1 MVKFHIEQDNNFEYG
16 YYCDLDTSNNQLELP
31 SIKHTNYKNT
41 IHKIR
46 RINTDYYNTHYY
58 EIDKYIEDK
67 EPDYLFNCL
76 PENSIEE
83 FKNVM
88 IKKYV
93 GNIHTFM
100 TALTI
105 TTSGILLYMLLV

>member
-16 YYCDLDTSNNQLELP
+16 YYCDLDNSNNLLELP
-31 SIKHTNYKNT
+31 SIKDKNYNNI

-46 RINTDYYNTHYY
+46 RINTDYYHTHYY

-67 EPDYLFNCL
+67 KPDYLFNCL
-76 PENSIEE
+76 PENYIEE

-88 IKKYV
+88 VKKYAGSV
-93 GNIHTFM
+93 HTFM

-105 TTSGILLYMLLV
+105 TTSGLLLYMLLV